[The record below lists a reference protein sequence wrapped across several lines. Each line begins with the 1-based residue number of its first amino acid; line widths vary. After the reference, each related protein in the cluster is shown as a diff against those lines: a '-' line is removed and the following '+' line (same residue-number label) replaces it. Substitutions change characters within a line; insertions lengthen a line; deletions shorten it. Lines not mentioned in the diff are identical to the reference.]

1 MSKHPCNPEAI
12 LVAEVR
18 DQPTKPSSRRELQM
32 DDVTKA
38 AVDSEELRFKELIA
52 VLWSGRRLIA
62 SLTLACIVA
71 AGLAAWLLPKTYEA
85 SITVAPVSASGG
97 LLGGG
102 NGLGS
107 IGSELG
113 GLAAIAGL
121 SVGGDSRKFESLSV
135 LESAALTEEYIRKN
149 NLLPV
154 LFYSKW
160 DAGHQRWKDSAPRS
174 VPTLW
179 KANQLFKKQVRSVS
193 TDPKTGIITV
203 TISWR
208 DPVLA
213 ANWANGIVNLT
224 NDYLRNN
231 AIAEDER
238 NIAYLQMRA
247 EKSNVVELKQAI
259 DAVMVQEIKREM
271 FAQGTREFA
280 FKVLD
285 PAEVPEKAASPKKVL
300 WLLGGAFGGLL
311 LSGLIVLGR
320 FVAI

>member
-1 MSKHPCNPEAI
+1 
-12 LVAEVR
+12 
-18 DQPTKPSSRRELQM
+18 M
-32 DDVTKA
+32 DDVTRA
-38 AVDSEELRFKELIA
+38 AIDSEELRFKELIA
-52 VLWSGRRLIA
+52 VLWSGRRLISA
-62 SLTLACIVA
+62 VTLACIVA

-85 SITVAPVSASGG
+85 SVTIAPVSAGGG

-102 NGLGS
+102 GGLGS
-107 IGSELG
+107 MGSELG
-113 GLAAIAGL
+113 GIAAIAGL
-121 SVGGDSRKFESLSV
+121 SVGGDSKRFESLSV
-135 LESAALTEEYIRKN
+135 LQSAALTEEYIRAN
-149 NLLPV
+149 NLLPL
-154 LFYSKW
+154 LFHGKW
-160 DAGHQRWKDSAPRS
+160 DTAQHRWKDSAPNS

-193 TDPKTGIITV
+193 TDSKTGIVTV

-213 ANWANGIVNLT
+213 AAWANGIVALT
-224 NDYLRNN
+224 NDYLRDK

-259 DAVMVQEIKREM
+259 DDVIVQEIKREM

-285 PAEVPEKAASPKKVL
+285 PAEVPEKASSPKKVL
-300 WLLGGAFGGLL
+300 WLLAGALGGLL
-311 LSGLIVLGR
+311 VSSLLVLAR
-320 FVAI
+320 FASK